1 MVIGESAWCHHLHPP
16 SHHDLGEDHASFPR
30 GVHSVN
36 RDAAG
41 QAAQDLSLLLV
52 RALLYDGGGFT
63 RGQLEGMG
71 NYFNTV
77 VYCWWRWIFANTL
90 GDEEGVEQ
98 KEAVAMRAG
107 GVARG
112 MQRDRHPPNPTRQQ
126 ERDKDNMFSRTE
138 GLVGRCFSTRGGP
151 IYKVSLGLYHGP
163 EFVPSAAGSTAGT
176 GQGRGGRRWG
186 QKEEAEAV
194 VIDSRPGIIIPCLN
208 SCSLVFVHPFV
219 FPDTTDKAAGQRDE
233 EEEEGGCGGIQG

>member
-1 MVIGESAWCHHLHPP
+1 MRRVKRRRISACFWSGLF
-16 SHHDLGEDHASFPR
+16 STMEAASPGDSWRVWEIILIPLFI
-30 GVHSVN
+30 V
-36 RDAAG
+36 
-41 QAAQDLSLLLV
+41 
-52 RALLYDGGGFT
+52 GGGGYSRIPWET
-63 RGQLEGMG
+63 RRGWSRRRRLQCGP
-71 NYFNTV
+71 
-77 VYCWWRWIFANTL
+77 
-90 GDEEGVEQ
+90 
-98 KEAVAMRAG
+98 G